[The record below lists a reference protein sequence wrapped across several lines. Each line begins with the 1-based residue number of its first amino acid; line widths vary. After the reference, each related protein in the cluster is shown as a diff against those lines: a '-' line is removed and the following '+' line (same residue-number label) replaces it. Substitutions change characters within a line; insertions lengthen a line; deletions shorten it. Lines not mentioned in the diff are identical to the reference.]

1 MLIKIVTRKYDYRE
15 KNGSVWALFFRR
27 YRRLTVQ
34 ELSIMKFPFGSSEKD
49 TDAQT
54 HCRNSPAA
62 RAKSLEWTYRV
73 SSQES
78 VLADV
83 SVALAKETSDSQAE
97 LQGFS
102 FFLHHIP
109 TIVLQETPTQ
119 NPTWKQCKCDTVFT
133 FLHFYEALHH
143 KTAQQDSIVRSQQLT
158 SFSVHSMSLLVDI
171 SLLSSLLSIIFNATA
186 CVAINQIT
194 VWIFI
199 ILWHKKYVSNKWSFG
214 IGRKF
219 VLFSSFNSV
228 FVQTVIGSAG
238 LGICW
243 IFSGCSDCLCS
254 QWMSRAYL
262 HCNCNWMYLFIMLQV
277 STFWETS
284 WNTAAT
290 SWSVF
295 LQHIEGRQCLRYE
308 IMSCRRGLNVLNV
321 EIWLRYGIIEQD
333 MKPL

>member
-171 SLLSSLLSIIFNATA
+171 SLLSSLLSISFNATA

-243 IFSGCSDCLCS
+243 IPPPEWLL
-254 QWMSRAYL
+254 R
-262 HCNCNWMYLFIMLQV
+262 LFMFPVDVKGISALQ
-277 STFWETS
+277 
-284 WNTAAT
+284 
-290 SWSVF
+290 
-295 LQHIEGRQCLRYE
+295 LQ
-308 IMSCRRGLNVLNV
+308 LNVFIHHVAGVNF
-321 EIWLRYGIIEQD
+321 LRDQLKHSSYQLECVSAAHRRSTMSLLWD
-333 MKPL
+333 YVL